1 MPIDPIQDQLNHMKM
16 MLRAGVSSFTFGP
29 TVLADL
35 LDQADTL
42 RDILDHRLAFGVV
55 AVLERLPTVEAQEAF
70 LRETLGAEWQEQE
83 AAFTLEAERYV
94 AAFSRQNDHWTW
106 SVWGEPHR
114 RSDAMDALEEN
125 ARKRP

>member
-1 MPIDPIQDQLNHMKM
+1 MPIDPIQDQLEHMKQ
-16 MLRAGVSSFTFGP
+16 MLRAGVNSFTFGP

-55 AVLERLPTVEAQEAF
+55 AVLERLPTVDAQEAF
-70 LRETLGAEWQEQE
+70 LRETLGAEWREPE
-83 AAFTLEAERYV
+83 AAFTLEAEGYV
-94 AAFSRQNDHWTW
+94 AAFKRQNDHWTW

>member
-1 MPIDPIQDQLNHMKM
+1 MPLDPIQDQLDHMKQ

-55 AVLERLPTVEAQEAF
+55 AVLERLPTREAQEAF

-83 AAFTLEAERYV
+83 AAFTLAAEGYV
-94 AAFSRQNDHWTW
+94 AAFSRQNGHWTW

-125 ARKRP
+125 ARKRS

>member
-1 MPIDPIQDQLNHMKM
+1 
-16 MLRAGVSSFTFGP
+16 MLRAGVNSFTFGP

-55 AVLERLPTVEAQEAF
+55 AVLERLPTLEAQEAF
-70 LRETLGAEWQEQE
+70 LRETLGAEWHDQE
-83 AAFTLEAERYV
+83 AAFTLAADGYV
-94 AAFSRQNDHWTW
+94 AAFGRQGEHWKW
-106 SVWGEPHR
+106 RVWGEPHR

-125 ARKRP
+125 ARNRS

>member
-1 MPIDPIQDQLNHMKM
+1 MIDPIQDQLDHMKR
-16 MLRAGVSSFTFGP
+16 MLRSGVSSFTFGP

-55 AVLERLPTVEAQEAF
+55 AVLERLPSPEAQEAF
-70 LRETLGAEWQEQE
+70 LRDTLGAEWRAKECVFLLAADGYT
-83 AAFTLEAERYV
+83 AAFE
-94 AAFSRQNDHWTW
+94 RQNAHWTW
-106 SVWGEPHR
+106 RVWGEPDR

-125 ARKRP
+125 ERRRS